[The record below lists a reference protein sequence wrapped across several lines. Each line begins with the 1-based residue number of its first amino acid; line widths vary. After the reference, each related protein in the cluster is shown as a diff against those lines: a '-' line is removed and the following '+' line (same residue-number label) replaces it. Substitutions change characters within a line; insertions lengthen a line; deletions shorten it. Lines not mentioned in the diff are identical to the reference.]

1 MTSVHDPRA
10 VIRSVTR
17 IKGTIAP
24 ILVYLAAAVVCTWPL
39 AAQLSTSLGAPVGPG
54 DPFLYVWALGWGMH
68 TVLTNP
74 AALFTGRVF
83 DANIFHPAAGTLTY
97 SDHLL
102 LQSAALAPLYAI
114 TGDVVI
120 CYNVLLIVSL
130 ALSALAMHVFVSSV
144 VGSTGSAYLAGL
156 AWGFGA
162 YRFAHLIH
170 IQLQALYFLPIAFLF
185 LHRFVADGRFRT
197 ACALAVTTALQ
208 AVASVYYGVIGGLG
222 LAVAGLTLV
231 MTTGRPIRRDFVLRG
246 ACALGIAGLLVLP
259 VGFVYWRVQQEQGFG
274 RNLEEAGR
282 HAATISSYVQA
293 APGNILYGWTGLLL
307 PGSGSSQPPEGD
319 PEHALF
325 PGFVV
330 LALAATGLWRGW
342 RSDARPL
349 VLTMTALAL
358 AGFVLSL
365 GPDGVRPLYSALHRY
380 VFGFQAIRA
389 PARFAVLTLFA
400 LTTLA
405 AVGWREWSTASA
417 GSRFPLRRMAPAVLL
432 VLAAI
437 ECLHIPRALA
447 AAPPRRTTVGEWLRS
462 APGNGAVA
470 VLPLAHDLENTV
482 AMVQSL
488 EHRRPLLNGYSGQRP
503 FHFTALVD
511 SLSTFPADEAL
522 LALREGDVR
531 YVVTREPL
539 ASSVLEGG
547 PTPLHQ
553 RAVFPDGA
561 IYELVWTPELET
573 RVASAAAVL
582 PPSVGP
588 IPFVV
593 GEHARYAVAW
603 EATGLNVTAG
613 EIAITVEPPEYRFVV
628 TAVTAPWLAR
638 FFEARDRFET
648 TVDRQLLPLVHTR
661 ELHEGSRNVRRAF
674 AYDRARGVVRVAPS
688 AEEAA
693 AAEAVSLPLAPS
705 ARDAIATVFFI
716 RTLALERDARLTIPV
731 NEGGGNLLL
740 ELNVIG
746 REAIP
751 VDGQVRDAIRVE
763 PRIRR
768 RVERRPPPTATVW
781 LSADRRQIP
790 LAFEV
795 RAGFGR
801 VRAELI
807 EYRSP

>member
-1 MTSVHDPRA
+1 MTLKAAIGPLV
-10 VIRSVTR
+10 
-17 IKGTIAP
+17 
-24 ILVYLAAAVVCTWPL
+24 VYLAAAIVCTWPL

-68 TVLTNP
+68 TVLFNP
-74 AALFTGRVF
+74 AALVTGEVF

-102 LQSAALAPLYAI
+102 LQSVALAPLYAI

-120 CYNVLLIVSL
+120 CYNVLLIGSL
-130 ALSALAMHVFVSSV
+130 AISALAMHAFVRSV
-144 VGSTGSAYLAGL
+144 VGSTGGAYLAGL

-162 YRFAHLIH
+162 YRFAHLLH

-185 LHRFVADGRFRT
+185 LHRFVADGRFRN
-197 ACALAVTTALQ
+197 ACGLAVAAAFQ
-208 AVASVYYGVIGGLG
+208 AIASVYYGVIGGLG

-231 MTTGRPIRRDFVLRG
+231 ATTGRPIRRDFVLRL

-259 VGFVYWRVQQEQGFG
+259 VGLAYLRVQQEQGFG
-274 RNLEEAGR
+274 RNLEEASR
-282 HAATISSYVQA
+282 HAATMGSYVQA
-293 APGNILYGWTGLLL
+293 APSSVPYGWTGLLL
-307 PGSGSSQPPEGD
+307 PASDDKQPPEGD
-319 PEHALF
+319 PERALF

-330 LALAATGLWRGW
+330 FALAAAGIWRGW
-342 RSDARPL
+342 RSDSRPL
-349 VLTMTALAL
+349 VLTMTVLAL
-358 AGFVLSL
+358 VGFVLSL
-365 GPDGVRPLYSALHRY
+365 GPDGVRPLYAALHRN

-400 LTTLA
+400 LSTLA
-405 AVGWREWSTASA
+405 ALGFRELRTAPLQTA
-417 GSRFPLRRMAPAVLL
+417 GSEPRFRLRRWAAAGLL
-432 VLAAI
+432 VLAAL
-437 ECLHIPRALA
+437 ECLHVQHTLA
-447 AAPPRRTTVGEWLRS
+447 AAPLRRTAIGEWLRT
-462 APGNGAVA
+462 APGDGAVA
-470 VLPLAHDLENTV
+470 VLPLSHDLENTV

-503 FHFTALVD
+503 FHFPALVD

-522 LALREGDVR
+522 LALRESDVR

-539 ASSVLEGG
+539 VVASQGEE
-547 PTPLHQ
+547 PTPLQQ

-561 IYELVWTPELET
+561 IYELVWTPELEA
-573 RVASAAAVL
+573 RVASAGAVI
-582 PPSVGP
+582 PPPAGP

-603 EATGLNVTAG
+603 ESTGLNVTAG
-613 EIAITVEPPEYRFVV
+613 EIALTVEPPEYRFVV

-648 TVDRQLLPLVHTR
+648 TVDRQLLPLVHRR
-661 ELHEGSRNVRRAF
+661 EQHEGSRHIRRAF
-674 AYDRARGVVRVAPS
+674 AYDHARGVVRVAAS
-688 AEEAA
+688 AEAPVAGATSAA
-693 AAEAVSLPLAPS
+693 DAVSLPLAPG
-705 ARDAIATVFFI
+705 ARDAIAAFFFI
-716 RTLALERDARLTIPV
+716 RTLALERDTRLTIPV
-731 NEGGGNLLL
+731 NEAGGNLVL

-746 REAIP
+746 PEA
-751 VDGQVRDAIRVE
+751 VSVGGQQRDAIRVE

-781 LSADRRQIP
+781 VSADRRRIP